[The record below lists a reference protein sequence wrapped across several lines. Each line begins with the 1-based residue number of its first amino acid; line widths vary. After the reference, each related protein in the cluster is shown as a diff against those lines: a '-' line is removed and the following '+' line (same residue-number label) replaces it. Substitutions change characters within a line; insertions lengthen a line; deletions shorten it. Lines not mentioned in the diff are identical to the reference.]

1 MAKKNKVLIAI
12 DNDFIRE
19 AYYEVLTK
27 EGFSVLETKNGKEA
41 LNLVKEE
48 KPDVVLLD
56 VLLSEMGGFE
66 IMEAMRREESIPH
79 VPVIIFAQLERRE
92 DKMRAMKLEAKDFIS
107 AANVSPVEVIRRIKI
122 LLGAQKTYIIEAKE
136 TKELQQLAS
145 DLGRSTSLKCSKC
158 GRNKKIHLIRDL
170 SRGRNEFILS
180 FVCPKCD
187 LKQ

>member
-1 MAKKNKVLIAI
+1 MAEENKILIAI

-27 EGFSVLETKNGKEA
+27 ENFSVLETKNGKEA
-41 LNLVKEE
+41 LNLVKKE
-48 KPDVVLLD
+48 KPDVVMLD

-66 IMEAMRREESIPH
+66 VMKAIRKSKELSRTPI
-79 VPVIIFAQLERRE
+79 IIFTQLERRE
-92 DKMRAMKLEAKDFIS
+92 DKLKAMELEAKDFVS

-122 LLGAQKTYIIEAKE
+122 LLGAQKSYTIEPKE
-136 TKELQQLAS
+136 TGGLKELIK
-145 DLGRSTSLKCSKC
+145 DLGRGSQLKCPKC
-158 GRNKKIHLIRDL
+158 GSSKRIHLIRDL

-187 LKQ
+187 LKK